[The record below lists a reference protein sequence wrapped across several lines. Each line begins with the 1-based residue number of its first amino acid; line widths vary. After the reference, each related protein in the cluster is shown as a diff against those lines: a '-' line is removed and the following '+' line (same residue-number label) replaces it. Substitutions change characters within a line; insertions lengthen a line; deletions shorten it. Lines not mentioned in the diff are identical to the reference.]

1 MDLQLIRNATLV
13 LDYGGVRFLIDPDL
27 APQHE
32 RPSFTGAERN
42 PTVDLPMSLDDV
54 LAGIDA
60 VIVSHL
66 HADHFDTVAKE
77 VLPKSIPLFCQLGDA
92 QRIEESGFSA
102 VQGVQESITYAG
114 VTIERLAG
122 HHGTGDVEQL
132 MGQVSGFM
140 FSADNEP
147 TLYWAGDTVLCDEV
161 ESAIKTY
168 QPDVIVTHSGGAM
181 WKNQAGEPVY
191 IIMDALQTVQVAQQA
206 PDSTIVATHM
216 EALDH
221 CTTTRLALHEAASQA
236 GISATRLLIPVDGDT
251 LTL

>member
-1 MDLQLIRNATLV
+1 MDLQLIRNATLI
-13 LDYGGVRFLIDPDL
+13 LNYGGVRFLIDPDL

-54 LAGIDA
+54 LIGIDA
-60 VIVSHL
+60 VVVSHL
-66 HADHFDTVAKE
+66 HADHFDTVAKD
-77 VLPKSIPLFCQLGDA
+77 VLPKSIPLFCQPSDKE
-92 QRIEESGFSA
+92 RIEESGFS
-102 VQGVQESITYAG
+102 GVQVVEDTIIHAG
-114 VTIERLAG
+114 VTIARVGG

-132 MGQVSGFM
+132 MGRVSGFV

-147 TLYWAGDTVLCDEV
+147 TLYWAGDTVLCEEV

-191 IIMDALQTVQVAQQA
+191 IIMDALQTVNVAQQA

-221 CTTTRLALHEAASQA
+221 CTTTRLALRDAATQA
-236 GISATRLLIPVDGDT
+236 GISEGRLLIPVDGDM